1 MSKAVLISIRP
12 KWVEKIA
19 NGEKTIEV
27 RKTRPKLETPFK
39 CYIYC
44 TLPKYP
50 HEDFIATNYPMPQF
64 YGGGKVVGEFT
75 CERIVPITY
84 DGGRLWCPTNA
95 AFSPATCLSQA
106 EIIAYI
112 GDKGRCYGWHISDL
126 RIYDTP
132 RELSEFTPACRY
144 KNDDG
149 SCPSRRVACSYQ
161 KYDYNPDG
169 SINLVECGRTL
180 ERPPQSWCYVDDV
193 QAK

>member
-12 KWVEKIA
+12 EWCEKIA
-19 NGEKTIEV
+19 RGEKTIEV

-50 HEDFIATNYPMPQF
+50 HEDFIATDYPMPQF
-64 YGGGKVVGEFT
+64 YGGGKVIGEFT

-126 RIYDTP
+126 RIYDAP
-132 RELSEFTPACRY
+132 CELSEFTPECRY

-149 SCPSRRVACSYQ
+149 SCQSRRVACSYQ
-161 KYDYNPDG
+161 KCDYNSDG
-169 SINLVECGRTL
+169 SLNLVECGRTL
-180 ERPPQSWCYVDDV
+180 ERPPQSWCYVE
-193 QAK
+193 AM